1 MTAFDKEMNLD
12 VSRRKL
18 LAGAGAAGLLSVANL
33 LVGCGGGRASASTN
47 LDSTILNA
55 AATAEALA
63 TVMYDNLTKSV
74 LYTQGL
80 SGNVNDQAY
89 LVAGREQESLHY
101 QTLTGAGAVP
111 LATTFYFP
119 MGMFTTS
126 NASQSVQTALNT
138 LVTLED
144 AFIAAYLIGVRDLST
159 AGLKV
164 LAAQILGVESEHRA
178 FGRVIAADLNLSS
191 VTGLSGVA
199 EQVQGSAGHAANNI
213 AYERTFSTSGPA
225 FQNINDVVK
234 ALGPFVTAPTPGTAG
249 AFDPTSYTYNAASN
263 FYETESP
270 TIALD
275 STTP

>member
-1 MTAFDKEMNLD
+1 MSLRSNDLSLD

-18 LAGAGAAGLLSVANL
+18 LAGAGAAGLLSATNL
-33 LVGCGGGRASASTN
+33 LIGCGGGRASATAN
-47 LDSTILNA
+47 TDGTILNA

-63 TVMYDNLTKSV
+63 TVMYDNLIKST

-89 LVAGREQESLHY
+89 LAAGREQESLHY
-101 QTLTGAGAVP
+101 QTLTGAGAVA

-119 MGMFTTS
+119 SGMFTT
-126 NASQSVQTALNT
+126 ASATQSVQTALNT

-159 AGLKV
+159 TGLKV
-164 LAAQILGVESEHRA
+164 LAAQILGVEAEHRA
-178 FGRVIAADLNLSS
+178 FGRVIAADLNLTS
-191 VTGLSGVA
+191 VTGLSGTA
-199 EQVQGSAGHAANNI
+199 EDVQGSAGHAANNI
-213 AYERTFSTSGPA
+213 AYERTFSTTGPA
-225 FQNINDVVK
+225 FQTITDVVK
-234 ALGPFVTAPTPGTAG
+234 ALGPFVTAPVAGAAG
-249 AFDPTSYTYNAASN
+249 AFDATAYTFNAASN
-263 FYETESP
+263 FYLTEAP